1 MLQHNP
7 AVVMGIE
14 PYTSFYYQFMMLNS
28 LAGIDNIFTLPLRFE
43 DTITLT
49 KKFNTVFCM
58 GILYHRKSPIDFLA
72 HIRKML
78 SASGELVLE
87 TLIIEGSSHTAL
99 VPEERYAKMPNVYF
113 IPSIPVLSSWL
124 KKAGFKNIR
133 CADIS
138 PTTSD
143 EQRRTGWIN
152 TESLPDF
159 LDPDDSARTIEGYPA
174 PVRAVLIASL

>member
-1 MLQHNP
+1 
-7 AVVMGIE
+7 
-14 PYTSFYYQFMMLNS
+14 
-28 LAGIDNIFTLPLRFE
+28 
-43 DTITLT
+43 
-49 KKFNTVFCM
+49 
-58 GILYHRKSPIDFLA
+58 
-72 HIRKML
+72 
-78 SASGELVLE
+78 
-87 TLIIEGSSHTAL
+87 
-99 VPEERYAKMPNVYF
+99 
-113 IPSIPVLSSWL
+113 VLSSWL